1 MTEMNLLEFRKAYR
15 SLRGQI
21 DKLSIYSPTSML
33 NNYNDLIEALKNP
46 YIIPYTNYAFE
57 KLDYIKERYKVE
69 MTEERMIPPPDKIN
83 RLPYIIVIF
92 ERLANPETRY
102 TILFNMVWTTGVK
115 GYENAYIKW
124 FDTVASGIISDL
136 IGDIEFEIESIE
148 ERKENQ
154 NKELEEISVPTTN
167 YHIHGTTYNSQFGN
181 YNTQNITIDNLFNEL
196 VDSDIKFSEDNRE
209 LIQNEVKN
217 IEEEVSKHNPSKDKI
232 KGMLERIY
240 VKGETEVIKYL
251 GTKLNHIPAVTS
263 AIMEFL

>member
-1 MTEMNLLEFRKAYR
+1 MAETNLLDFIRMYEKVVVQFRK
-15 SLRGQI
+15 
-21 DKLSIYSPTSML
+21 LSQFSASNYTNNYDDLMEYL
-33 NNYNDLIEALKNP
+33 NNPYINQFCKESIDAMEEYEKGESDEITEDPIHVPQNKVLRLTYVLVTMKKISENGQASIFKMVLQFGENNFARAYSTWYDKIAQDIITDLIE
-46 YIIPYTNYAFE
+46 
-57 KLDYIKERYKVE
+57 
-69 MTEERMIPPPDKIN
+69 
-83 RLPYIIVIF
+83 
-92 ERLANPETRY
+92 
-102 TILFNMVWTTGVK
+102 
-115 GYENAYIKW
+115 
-124 FDTVASGIISDL
+124 
-136 IGDIEFEIESIE
+136 DIHFEIRRLE

-154 NKELEEISVPTTN
+154 NKELEEILVPTTN

-181 YNTQNITIDNLFNEL
+181 YNTQNITIDNLFSEL
-196 VDSDIKFSEDNRE
+196 VNSDIKFSEDNRE